1 MNEVKAKTTT
11 QVTIRLT
18 DEFRARIKAEAE
30 SQCRTES
37 NMIKAILED
46 YFNTIDRAKKIA
58 ERR

>member
-1 MNEVKAKTTT
+1 MNDERAKTNT

-18 DEFRARIKAEAE
+18 DEFRARIKSEADA
-30 SQCRTES
+30 QCRTES
-37 NMIKAILED
+37 NMIKAILEE